1 MTQVSQVMT
10 RGVRTMSP
18 RDTVQLAA
26 QAMDELNIGA
36 VPVCDGER
44 LVGIV
49 TDRDITVRG
58 VAQGRPADRA
68 PVSEVMTEEVCWC
81 YEDQSIEEVAKEMSE
96 IQIRRLPV
104 VDREKHLVGMVSLG
118 DVAVKADRI
127 EGGDALADI
136 SQPIEPDRS
145 GTSAASGAAGGGS
158 ASGAPSRKP
167 G

>member
-10 RGVRTMSP
+10 RGVRTLSP
-18 RDTVQLAA
+18 RDSMQLAA

-36 VPVCDGER
+36 VPVCDGDR

-58 VAQGRPADRA
+58 VAHGRPADRT
-68 PVSEVMTEEVCWC
+68 PLSEVMTREVCWC
-81 YEDQSIEEVAKEMSE
+81 YEDQPVEEVAEEMEE

-118 DVAVKADRI
+118 DVAVKCEHEAAQ
-127 EGGDALADI
+127 DALTGI
-136 SQPIEPDRS
+136 SEPAEPDRS
-145 GTSAASGAAGGGS
+145 GTSAASGPAGGGS
-158 ASGAPSRKP
+158 SSGLPSRQR